1 MCKYKRGTKPKVK
14 KKNGRKIPKK
24 YFNRKKDK
32 TQLDNKKE
40 LNSTII
46 PETAVLPNMV
56 FPENQDNDFE
66 EEKDD
71 DIKVILAKAIK
82 KILVNNNPISAD
94 QANTLLELYRPQIE
108 EDIVKIKEQKEQEIQ
123 EQKEQGELYCNK
135 GKTGHPT
142 LYRPWMCIHI
152 IQSMS
157 VGKGISEACIEMGL
171 LKMTAMGISERE
183 PNFFYA
189 LNIGMALS
197 KHWWKQQ
204 GRLNIHNKEFNNTL
218 YMMNMQNR
226 FGWSRKVEGSIK
238 QETIS
243 RTEHTERRE
252 LVVKNANT
260 SNEHTAEVIKI
271 LSEAGYFQ
279 SEPNQIID
287 AETD

>member
-1 MCKYKRGTKPKVK
+1 MCKYKRGTKPKEK
-14 KKNGRKIPKK
+14 KKLKKTPKK

-32 TQLDNKKE
+32 THIDNKKE

-46 PETAVLPNMV
+46 PDTAIVPQIV
-56 FPENQDNDFE
+56 FPENLDNDLE
-66 EEKDD
+66 EEETDS
-71 DIKVILAKAIK
+71 IKIILAKAIK
-82 KILVNNNPISAD
+82 KILVNNIPIPAD

-108 EDIVKIKEQKEQEIQ
+108 DDTRRIKEAKEQEIQ
-123 EQKEQGELYCNK
+123 EQREQGTLYCNK

-142 LYRPWMCIHI
+142 LYKPWMCIHV

-157 VGKGISEACIEMGL
+157 VGKGIGEACIEMGL
-171 LKMTAMGISERE
+171 LKMTALNISERE

-197 KHWWKQQ
+197 NHWWKQQ
-204 GRLNIHNKEFNNTL
+204 GRLNIHNKEFNSTL

-252 LVVKNANT
+252 LVVKNGNT
-260 SNEHTAEVIKI
+260 SNEHTAEVIRI

-279 SEPNQIID
+279 SEPKQITD
-287 AETD
+287 AEAE